1 MARQRD
7 TITTG
12 VLGLID
18 DPLLRSFLT
27 NIGTTNTFQTQNR
40 SGIKF
45 PIDIINEEKTIYI
58 YAEMPGALKE
68 TIYVDFF
75 NNNLTITADKHKTY
89 DAVPE
94 TSELKYGKYDRS
106 ITLPICITKKEA
118 VSISFKDGILKLKIN
133 KLVEEENKFSVRLE

>member
-27 NIGTTNTFQTQNR
+27 NIGTSNTFQTQNR

-75 NNNLTITADKHKTY
+75 NNNLTITADKNKTY
-89 DAVPE
+89 DAIPE